1 MPVLQASVWECRTDA
16 GYVPYSS
23 VDAAALELAFAR
35 RSRAPVRVRGDTYEV
50 RASDRPL
57 KRVKTATV
65 DPAAHWRVSWAPI
78 LPQRVRLPK

>member
-35 RSRAPVRVRGDTYEV
+35 QSRAPVRVRGDAYEV

-57 KRVKTATV
+57 SKESKPRPSIPPPTG
-65 DPAAHWRVSWAPI
+65 
-78 LPQRVRLPK
+78 VRLPK